1 MPPWCRAWQHHPSA
15 STPAVRK
22 PIHWLCLASRSL
34 MCRLIVCTA
43 SALVPSSA
51 LNPPRLHRSCLRTS
65 FPAASFLVALP
76 RGAVE
81 CSRETCR
88 GLFHCYPFSPRTSAL
103 WGRAFCRLPSCC
115 CQFPAWCGAQR
126 PSEQIKCLPHRS
138 SWRCCAPTPKPQ
150 AQTSRGG
157 ARASFGK

>member
-1 MPPWCRAWQHHPSA
+1 
-15 STPAVRK
+15 
-22 PIHWLCLASRSL
+22 

-103 WGRAFCRLPSCC
+103 WGMSFLP
-115 CQFPAWCGAQR
+115 
-126 PSEQIKCLPHRS
+126 
-138 SWRCCAPTPKPQ
+138 
-150 AQTSRGG
+150 
-157 ARASFGK
+157 ASFLLLPVPGMVWGTETLRTNQMLAPP